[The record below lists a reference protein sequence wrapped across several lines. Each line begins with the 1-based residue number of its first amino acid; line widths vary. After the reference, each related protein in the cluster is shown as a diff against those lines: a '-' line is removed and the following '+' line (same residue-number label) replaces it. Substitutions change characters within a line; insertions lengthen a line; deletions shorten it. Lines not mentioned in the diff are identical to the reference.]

1 MVCDGISHTQLKSA
15 LWMDVTKSDIVII
28 TGGSKVQTIFCDR
41 RSVPIT
47 ANSVSSRSGTGSQ
60 LCTGRIPTF
69 FRDVILLCFICS
81 TCFLEILKSVCKNKL
96 NASNLQFIF
105 NFLSSIWI
113 TIRAVSFECRK
124 VIGFAFTTLRDW
136 LKRFAPLFY
145 PIRSKTKAN
154 CDALA
159 CIFPRFASATCNYF
173 EFWLVQCIVCV
184 LCDWPE

>member
-1 MVCDGISHTQLKSA
+1 MKTKIPRSFFFLTIIILSYSVVQCTPLVSMVCDGISHTQLKSA

-47 ANSVSSRSGTGSQ
+47 ANSVSSRCGTGSP

-69 FRDVILLCFICS
+69 FRDVILLFFICS
-81 TCFLEILKSVCKNKL
+81 SCFLEKRGILKAVCKNKL

-113 TIRAVSFECRK
+113 TN
-124 VIGFAFTTLRDW
+124 T
-136 LKRFAPLFY
+136 
-145 PIRSKTKAN
+145 
-154 CDALA
+154 
-159 CIFPRFASATCNYF
+159 
-173 EFWLVQCIVCV
+173 
-184 LCDWPE
+184 